1 MNTVTVNGN
10 TRTDLGKKATKA
22 VRKDGGI
29 PCVMYGAGDPVH
41 FVTKHADVKKLIFTP
56 EFQLAEVSL
65 EGKSQ
70 KAIIKTVQ
78 YHPVTENIEHIDFLA
93 LIDGKSVKVDLPVRF
108 RGVSPGILAGGRLT
122 QSMRRVK
129 VKTVPESL
137 VNELV
142 LDISSMQLGSAIR
155 VRDIDPVEGLE
166 IMSNESIPVAIVE
179 VPRALRSA
187 TDAEAA
193 AEEGGDAAAEGE
205 GGDAAAAE

>member
-41 FVTKHADVKKLIFTP
+41 FVTTHASVKKLIFTP
-56 EFQLAEVSL
+56 EFQLADISID
-65 EGKSQ
+65 GKSQ
-70 KAIIKTVQ
+70 KAIIKNVQ
-78 YHPVTENIEHIDFLA
+78 YHPVTENIQHIDFLA
-93 LIDGKSVKVDLPVRF
+93 LIDGQSVKVDLPVRF
-108 RGVSPGILAGGRLT
+108 RGVSPGVLAGGRLT
-122 QSMRRVK
+122 PAMRRVK

-142 LDISSMQLGSAIR
+142 LDISSMDLGSAIR
-155 VRDIDPVEGLE
+155 VRDIDPVDGLE
-166 IMSNESIPVAIVE
+166 IMSNASIPVATVE

-187 TDAEAA
+187 ATAAAKDGEEGAGDEAA
-193 AEEGGDAAAEGE
+193 AE
-205 GGDAAAAE
+205 